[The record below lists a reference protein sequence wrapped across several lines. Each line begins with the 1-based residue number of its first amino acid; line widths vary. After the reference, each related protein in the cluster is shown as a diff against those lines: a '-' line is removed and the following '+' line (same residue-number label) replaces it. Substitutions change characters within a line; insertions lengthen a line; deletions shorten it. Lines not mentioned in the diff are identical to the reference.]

1 MNDLRTFNENLRKDV
16 TYDNI
21 KSHKKSGFHLLFRR
35 YIFRKATERMGWR
48 GEGVG
53 VKLTLP
59 ADLGL
64 TKSNQYWFIIAGSN
78 TTILRTHY
86 WTKCCHHYVYCDLS
100 FICFPQQQS
109 FFSFLNT
116 VLRENTSNFKRH
128 KWSSLPQTVSF
139 SGLKMFFSKLYHLH
153 KNPCLQ

>member
-1 MNDLRTFNENLRKDV
+1 MIILKVTKNQGFTFSLEDTFFEKPQKEWV
-16 TYDNI
+16 
-21 KSHKKSGFHLLFRR
+21 G
-35 YIFRKATERMGWR
+35 G